1 MLFQYETPRLRLRIT
16 EPYDADMVLDFF
28 MRDKELFERY
38 EADRVPN
45 FYTVEHQEKLLRA
58 EYQLALHMQ
67 CIRFY
72 ITLKDD
78 PSKIIG
84 TMCLRNIQRPLYGS
98 CEIGYKFSS
107 AFHHKGYATEALRK
121 VCEIAVK
128 ELGLHRINAWVHPQ
142 NTDSMKLLERNGFYE
157 EGLCKE
163 YLMLHGQ
170 WTDHIQYVYLNS
182 FNQ

>member
-78 PSKIIG
+78 KSIYP
-84 TMCLRNIQRPLYGS
+84 NI
-98 CEIGYKFSS
+98 FSDLIKY
-107 AFHHKGYATEALRK
+107 F
-121 VCEIAVK
+121 
-128 ELGLHRINAWVHPQ
+128 
-142 NTDSMKLLERNGFYE
+142 
-157 EGLCKE
+157 
-163 YLMLHGQ
+163 
-170 WTDHIQYVYLNS
+170 NS
-182 FNQ
+182 